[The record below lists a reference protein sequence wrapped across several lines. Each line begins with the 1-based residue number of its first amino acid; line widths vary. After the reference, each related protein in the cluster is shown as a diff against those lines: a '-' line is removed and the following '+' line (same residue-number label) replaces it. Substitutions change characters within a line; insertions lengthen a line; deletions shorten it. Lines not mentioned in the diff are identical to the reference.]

1 MKVKYRELNFSAHR
15 VKVKIEGFRID
26 RLIDKAMKR
35 GLDIRN
41 IKMVSSIQA
50 VCWMTP
56 ADVKE
61 LRKLAKSLYKIT
73 EEAHKG
79 PEYRM
84 KKFIKAPI
92 KVAGVIVVL
101 AVVIS
106 QSFFVKTIEVNGY
119 KGIPETLLRQC
130 LAESGVKEGVYR
142 PKIDWEKAENH
153 IYDTFPQITWLKLA
167 YDGRK
172 VILNVAETENP
183 VSGIEDETGGLV
195 PSSQSEEKKYTNII
209 AKESGYIETISSYR
223 GMILAEEGDYVQKGQ
238 VLISGYVPIEPTV
251 YEENWPKA
259 YYVRCNAEIWAKV
272 PYRLTFNQERYLR
285 ETDKQGKTIISK
297 KEKTEKEIKAKANQ
311 QIRQWAKEN
320 LPEDAEILNKD
331 LNFSYK
337 ENIIEVSV
345 TIEVRQQIGEEQE
358 ILIGEESTD
367 TSGD

>member
-1 MKVKYRELNFSAHR
+1 M
-15 VKVKIEGFRID
+15 
-26 RLIDKAMKR
+26 
-35 GLDIRN
+35 
-41 IKMVSSIQA
+41 
-50 VCWMTP
+50 
-56 ADVKE
+56 
-61 LRKLAKSLYKIT
+61 
-73 EEAHKG
+73 
-79 PEYRM
+79 
-84 KKFIKAPI
+84 
-92 KVAGVIVVL
+92 
-101 AVVIS
+101 
-106 QSFFVKTIEVNGY
+106 
-119 KGIPETLLRQC
+119 
-130 LAESGVKEGVYR
+130 
-142 PKIDWEKAENH
+142 
-153 IYDTFPQITWLKLA
+153 
-167 YDGRK
+167 
-172 VILNVAETENP
+172 
-183 VSGIEDETGGLV
+183 
-195 PSSQSEEKKYTNII
+195 
-209 AKESGYIETISSYR
+209 
-223 GMILAEEGDYVQKGQ
+223 
-238 VLISGYVPIEPTV
+238 PIEPTV